1 MPSTSRAAAL
11 RGRFIIFTGNPFTMP
26 PQEALHVEEDGLILI
41 ANGLITHCG
50 AYDALRGLVPEGVT
64 VTHYPDCL
72 ISAGFI
78 DTHVHY
84 PQLPVIA
91 SWGEQLLEWLEQ
103 YVFPTEAQ
111 FSSPEVAQA
120 VARAFLQEL
129 LRNGTTTAAVYCTVH
144 PESVTA
150 FFQESEKLGT
160 RMIAGKVLMDRNA
173 PENLRDTAQQGYD
186 ESLKLIETWHGT
198 GRQLYAVT
206 PRFAIT
212 STPEQLESAGALFR
226 SREDLF
232 MQTHLAENEA
242 EIAFVKSLFPD
253 RTSYLDVY
261 DKAGLAGPRAIFGH
275 AIHMEAQ
282 DFQRCHDTRCALAH
296 CPTSNLFLGSGAF
309 RLFDAVDPHRPVH
322 VGLGTDIGAGTSF
335 SLLGT
340 MGEAYKVSLMAGKQR
355 LHAIQAFWLA
365 TAGAAQALHLETKIG
380 TIAPGMEADLCV
392 LDPAAT
398 PLLALRTRHCASM
411 ADLLFVL
418 MTLGDDRCIK
428 ATWVDGRLAYARP
441 DPAHPAG

>member
-1 MPSTSRAAAL
+1 MPSPSRTAAL
-11 RGRFIIFTGNPFTMP
+11 RGRFVTFKGNPFTMP
-26 PQEALHVEEDGLILI
+26 PEEALHVEEDGLILI
-41 ANGLITHCG
+41 ENGKISLCG
-50 AYDALRGLVPEGVT
+50 AYDALRTQVPEGLQ
-64 VTHYPDCL
+64 VTHYPNSL

-91 SWGEQLLEWLEQ
+91 SWGEQLLEWLQQ
-103 YVFPTEAQ
+103 YVFPTEAK
-111 FSSPEVAQA
+111 FSSPEVAQT

-173 PENLRDTAQQGYD
+173 PDNLRDTARQGYD
-186 ESLKLIETWHGT
+186 ESQKLIEAWHGK
-198 GRQLYAVT
+198 GRQLYAIT

-212 STPEQLESAGALFR
+212 STPEQLECAGALFR
-226 SREDLF
+226 SRDDLF
-232 MQTHLAENEA
+232 MQTHLAENDD
-242 EIAFVKSLFPD
+242 EIAFVKTLFPD

-275 AIHMEAQ
+275 AIHMHEH
-282 DFQRCHDTRCALAH
+282 DFQRCHDTRCTLAH

-309 RLFDAVDPHRPVH
+309 RLFDALDPRRPVH

-335 SLLGT
+335 SLLST

-365 TAGAAQALHLETKIG
+365 TAGAAQSLHLDCKIG

-392 LDPAAT
+392 LNPAAT
-398 PLLALRTRHCASM
+398 PLLALRTRECTSI

-418 MTLGDDRCIK
+418 MTLGDDRCVK
-428 ATWVDGRLAYARP
+428 ATWVDGRPVHIRQDTAS
-441 DPAHPAG
+441 

>member
-1 MPSTSRAAAL
+1 MPSSSRSAAL
-11 RGRFIIFTGNPFTMP
+11 RGRFITFTGNPFLMP
-26 PQEALHVEEDGLILI
+26 PEDALLVEDDGLILI
-41 ANGLITHCG
+41 ENGKITQCG
-50 AYDALRGLVPEGVT
+50 AYETLRTQIPQGVS
-64 VTHYPDCL
+64 VSHYPDSL

-91 SWGEQLLEWLEQ
+91 SWGEQLLKWLQQ

-111 FSSPEVAQA
+111 FSDPRIAQA
-120 VARAFLQEL
+120 TARAFLQEL

-173 PENLRDTAQQGYD
+173 PDTLRDTAQQSYD
-186 ESLKLIETWHGT
+186 ESLALIEAWHGK

-212 STPEQLESAGALFR
+212 STPEQLDCAGALFK
-226 SREDLF
+226 SRDDLF
-232 MQTHLAENEA
+232 MQTHLAENDD
-242 EIAFVKSLFPD
+242 EIAFVETLFPD
-253 RTSYLDVY
+253 RASYLDVY
-261 DKAGLAGPRAIFGH
+261 DKAGLVGPRAIFGH
-275 AIHMEAQ
+275 AIHLDEHE
-282 DFQRCHDTRCALAH
+282 FQHCHDTQCSLAH

-309 RLFDAVDPHRPVH
+309 RLFDALDPHRPVH
-322 VGLGTDIGAGTSF
+322 VGLGTDIGAGASF

-340 MGEAYKVSLMAGKQR
+340 MGEAYKVSLLTGKQR

-365 TAGAAQALHLETKIG
+365 TAGAAKALHLENRIG

-398 PLLALRTRHCASM
+398 PLLALRTRTCTSL

-418 MTLGDDRCIK
+418 MTLGDDRCVQ
-428 ATWVDGRLAYARP
+428 ATWVDGRPVYVRAA
-441 DPAHPAG
+441 ATA